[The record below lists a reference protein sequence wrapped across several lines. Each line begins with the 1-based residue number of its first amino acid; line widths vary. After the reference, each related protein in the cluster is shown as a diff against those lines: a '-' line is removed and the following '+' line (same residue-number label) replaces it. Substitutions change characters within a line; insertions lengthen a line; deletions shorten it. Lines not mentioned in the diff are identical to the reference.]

1 MAKQQPDAVAGQESG
16 KPAKPVKADGAQ
28 TLEKQPKSAKSE
40 SRQPKEPRGPNPVVR
55 FIRYVEASRAELRKV
70 SWPTVRETRKT
81 TIAVLCFIGIMAI
94 ILGLI
99 DLGLSSLIKTIL
111 S

>member
-1 MAKQQPDAVAGQESG
+1 MRNMAKKQA
-16 KPAKPVKADGAQ
+16 AD
-28 TLEKQPKSAKSE
+28 TEEKSAS
-40 SRQPKEPRGPNPVVR
+40 GTNPITR

-70 SWPTVRETRKT
+70 TWPTVKETRKAT
-81 TIAVLCFIGIMAI
+81 LAVLGFVAIMAI
-94 ILGLI
+94 LLGLI

>member
-1 MAKQQPDAVAGQESG
+1 MAKKQAQAVDDRAES
-16 KPAKPVKADGAQ
+16 
-28 TLEKQPKSAKSE
+28 T
-40 SRQPKEPRGPNPVVR
+40 PNPITR
-55 FIRYVEASRAELRKV
+55 CIRYVEASKAELRKV
-70 SWPTVRETRKT
+70 TWPTLKETRKAT
-81 TIAVLCFIGIMAI
+81 LAVLGFVAVMAV

>member
-1 MAKQQPDAVAGQESG
+1 MAKKQPDSE
-16 KPAKPVKADGAQ
+16 KPSKEVK
-28 TLEKQPKSAKSE
+28 TAKS
-40 SRQPKEPRGPNPVVR
+40 SEPTVNPVTR
-55 FIRYVEASRAELRKV
+55 FIHYVEASRAELRKV
-70 SWPTVRETRKT
+70 TWPTLKETRKA
-81 TIAVLCFIGIMAI
+81 TIAVLSFVGIMAI

>member
-1 MAKQQPDAVAGQESG
+1 MAKKQAQAVDDRAES
-16 KPAKPVKADGAQ
+16 
-28 TLEKQPKSAKSE
+28 T
-40 SRQPKEPRGPNPVVR
+40 PNPITR
-55 FIRYVEASRAELRKV
+55 FIRYVEASKAELRKV
-70 SWPTVRETRKT
+70 TWPTLKETRKAT
-81 TIAVLCFIGIMAI
+81 LAVLGFVAVMAV

>member
-1 MAKQQPDAVAGQESG
+1 MAKKQAQAPEDKKDSKAA
-16 KPAKPVKADGAQ
+16 PAKPNII
-28 TLEKQPKSAKSE
+28 T
-40 SRQPKEPRGPNPVVR
+40 R

-70 SWPTVRETRKT
+70 TWPTLKETRKAT
-81 TIAVLCFIGIMAI
+81 LAVLGFVGLMAV

>member
-1 MAKQQPDAVAGQESG
+1 MAKKQ
-16 KPAKPVKADGAQ
+16 AQ
-28 TLEKQPKSAKSE
+28 ASE
-40 SRQPKEPRGPNPVVR
+40 ERAETTPNPITR
-55 FIRYVEASRAELRKV
+55 FIRYVEAAKAELRKV
-70 SWPTVRETRKT
+70 TWPTLKETRKAT
-81 TIAVLCFIGIMAI
+81 LAVLGFVAVMAV

>member
-1 MAKQQPDAVAGQESG
+1 MAKKQAQAVDE
-16 KPAKPVKADGAQ
+16 KAS
-28 TLEKQPKSAKSE
+28 SA
-40 SRQPKEPRGPNPVVR
+40 PNPVTR
-55 FIRYVEASRAELRKV
+55 FINYVEAARAELRKV
-70 SWPTVRETRKT
+70 TWPTLKETRKAT
-81 TIAVLCFIGIMAI
+81 LAVLGFVAVMAV